1 MNNSGDAAEQVV
13 RIGLEGF
20 EVVARLS
27 GTAAKEVALL
37 LISIMKEEK
46 KTSGKA
52 RLTNLLK
59 SGKELKVF
67 SIQQKDVKKF
77 VENAKKYGV
86 LYCVL
91 KDRDNSNP
99 EAAVDI
105 IARAEDASKIQ
116 RIVERFE
123 LGKVDK
129 ASIVESVIKDKNDR
143 ENERDT
149 SRIEHP
155 WETVEPKEK
164 TKPVPKQN
172 PEKAKT
178 DKSPLSEP
186 SSTKV
191 EQRSDKGYS
200 QETKKPSV
208 KEKLDDYKHEFSKEK
223 EAARSIEE
231 PKEPSKDKTPRQS
244 IHRQPPKKRKKKV
257 RGNEHD

>member
-13 RIGLEGF
+13 RFSLDAF
-20 EVVARLS
+20 EVVAKLS

-52 RLTNLLK
+52 RLTNMLK

-77 VENAKKYGV
+77 VEHAKKYGV

-91 KDRDNSNP
+91 KDKDNGSP

-123 LGKVDK
+123 LGSK
-129 ASIVESVIKDKNDR
+129 KD
-143 ENERDT
+143 DT
-149 SRIEHP
+149 VHHSL
-155 WETVEPKEK
+155 W
-164 TKPVPKQN
+164 
-172 PEKAKT
+172 
-178 DKSPLSEP
+178 L
-186 SSTKV
+186 
-191 EQRSDKGYS
+191 YS
-200 QETKKPSV
+200 
-208 KEKLDDYKHEFSKEK
+208 F
-223 EAARSIEE
+223 R
-231 PKEPSKDKTPRQS
+231 
-244 IHRQPPKKRKKKV
+244 
-257 RGNEHD
+257 

>member
-13 RIGLEGF
+13 RFSLDAF
-20 EVVARLS
+20 EVVAKLS

-52 RLTNLLK
+52 RLTNMLK

-77 VENAKKYGV
+77 VEHAKKYGV

-91 KDRDNSNP
+91 KDKDNGSP

-129 ASIVESVIKDKNDR
+129 ASIVESVVKEKTDR
-143 ENERDT
+143 EHEKENK
-149 SRIEHP
+149 IEHP

-164 TKPVPKQN
+164 PKEAAKQN

-186 SSTKV
+186 YSTKV
-191 EQRSDKGYS
+191 GRRSDKGKS
-200 QETKKPSV
+200 KDKPSV
-208 KEKLDDYKHEFSKEK
+208 KEKLDEYKHQFSKEK
-223 EAARSIEE
+223 EAARSIQE
-231 PKEPSKDKTPRQS
+231 PVEKSQETKPRQS
-244 IHRQPPKKRKKKV
+244 VHRQPPRKRKKKV